1 MYSESITVENKT
13 GVHARPAVLFVQRAS
28 KFQSDITIKKNDTI
42 ASAKSIINILSL
54 GIVRGDE
61 IMISAEGKDEEV
73 AVKELIK
80 LIKTKFGE
88 I

>member
-1 MYSESITVENKT
+1 MYSESIIVENKT
-13 GVHARPAVLFVQRAS
+13 GVHARPAVLFVQTAA
-28 KFQSDITIKKNDTI
+28 KFQSNITIKKNDVT

-54 GIVRGDE
+54 GITRGDE

-73 AVKELIK
+73 AVKELVR

-88 I
+88 D

>member
-1 MYSESITVENKT
+1 MYSESIIVENKT
-13 GVHARPAVLFVQRAS
+13 GIHARPAVLFVQTAA
-28 KFQSDITIKKNDTI
+28 KFQSNITIKKNDVT

-54 GIVRGDE
+54 GITRGDE

-73 AVKELIK
+73 AVKELVK

-88 I
+88 N